1 MITRWN
7 MTISKRKMKKNI
19 KVTKKLACF
28 SPILDKFLYP
38 LDARFLPV
46 YSSSIESVR
55 PMASTNSKLSW
66 VDDRDFQYSIY
77 SSGIS
82 MLKRHMN

>member
-1 MITRWN
+1 MIKRWR
-7 MTISKRKMKKNI
+7 MTIIKRKIKKNM

-28 SPILDKFLYP
+28 KPMFDKFLYP

-55 PMASTNSKLSW
+55 PIPSTNSKLSW

-82 MLKRHMN
+82 ILKRHIN